1 MLIYKV
7 VELTRVTDE
16 SMEDA
21 LNEWS
26 AKGWQLD
33 GIRFVV
39 QETSRRPVMAF
50 ITFTREEER

>member
-1 MLIYKV
+1 MLTYKV
-7 VELTRVTDE
+7 VELSRVTDDSIE
-16 SMEDA
+16 AA

-39 QETSRRPVMAF
+39 QESSRRPVMAF
-50 ITFTREEER
+50 ITFTREDQ

>member
-7 VELTRVTDE
+7 VELGRVTDDSIE
-16 SMEDA
+16 AA

-39 QETSRRPVMAF
+39 QDASRRPVMAF
-50 ITFTREEER
+50 ITFTREEA